1 MGTPKHRYRRMNDAP
16 VREDGAYVLY
26 WMTSARRTTHSWSLA
41 HAVGWASALG
51 KPLVIFEPLR
61 CGYRWASDRI
71 HRFVI
76 EGMVDNAAACA
87 AAGVTYVPYVEP
99 EEGAG
104 KGLLEALAERA
115 CVVVADHFPTTFL
128 DRMVTAAAG
137 KLDVRMDRVDGNGVM
152 PLEKAGRWFSTAAS
166 FRRVLH
172 RWLPTWLTETVPP
185 APLDDAP
192 AEEVDLGDILA
203 RWPAA
208 ELEVLLAPGGLDAL
222 PIDHS
227 VPPIDVIGG
236 PVAARQQLEAFL
248 DEGFPRYADD
258 RSHPDKKA
266 ESGLS
271 AWLHFG
277 HLGGEEVA
285 LAVLAR
291 VGAPTFTPEQ
301 VARREGYWGLPAHA
315 ESFLDELLT
324 WRELGYVY
332 CHWRDDEEAYS
343 SLPDWARK
351 SLALHADDE
360 RPALYSYGELEQA
373 KTDDPL
379 WNAAQRQLLVE
390 GRVTNY
396 LRMLWGKKV
405 MAWSA
410 TPQEALE
417 RLIELNNKW
426 AIDGRDPNSLS
437 GIFWCFGR
445 FDRAWG
451 PERPIYGKVRYMTS
465 DSAQRKLRLK
475 QYLARWGED
484 STGQLTLLAS

>member
-1 MGTPKHRYRRMNDAP
+1 
-16 VREDGAYVLY
+16 
-26 WMTSARRTTHSWSLA
+26 
-41 HAVGWASALG
+41 
-51 KPLVIFEPLR
+51 
-61 CGYRWASDRI
+61 
-71 HRFVI
+71 
-76 EGMVDNAAACA
+76 
-87 AAGVTYVPYVEP
+87 
-99 EEGAG
+99 
-104 KGLLEALAERA
+104 
-115 CVVVADHFPTTFL
+115 
-128 DRMVTAAAG
+128 
-137 KLDVRMDRVDGNGVM
+137 MDRVDSNGVM
-152 PLEKAGRWFSTAAS
+152 PLDKAGRWFSTAAS

-172 RWLPTWLTETVPP
+172 RWLPTWLSETVP
-185 APLDDAP
+185 ARPLEGVA
-192 AEEVDLGDILA
+192 AGAVDLGEIQQ
-203 RWPAA
+203 RWSAA
-208 ELEVLLAPGGLDAL
+208 ELEALLAPGGLAAL

-227 VPPIDVIGG
+227 VPPIAQIGG
-236 PVAARQQLEAFL
+236 PVAARQQLQAFL
-248 DEGFPRYADD
+248 ADGFPRYADE

-285 LAVLAR
+285 LAVLEQ
-291 VGAPTFTPEQ
+291 VGAPRFTPEL

-324 WRELGYVY
+324 WRELGYVF
-332 CHWRDDEEAYS
+332 CHWRDDEEDYT
-343 SLPDWARK
+343 SLPDWARQT
-351 SLALHADDE
+351 LAHHADDA
-360 RPALYSYGELEQA
+360 RPAIYTYDELERA

-405 MAWSA
+405 MAWSR

-475 QYLARWGED
+475 AYLSRWGEGSD
-484 STGQLTLLAS
+484 AQLSLLAS